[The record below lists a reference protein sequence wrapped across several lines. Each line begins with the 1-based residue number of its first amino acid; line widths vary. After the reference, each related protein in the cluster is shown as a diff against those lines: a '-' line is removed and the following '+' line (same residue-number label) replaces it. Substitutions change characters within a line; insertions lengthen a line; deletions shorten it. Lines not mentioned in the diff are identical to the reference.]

1 MSQSSFFV
9 SKLWCRSSEASRRRF
24 LKNLWTKIGRIFAI
38 SGNHINNN
46 ANKNTQASINIP
58 TKRIFHDPPS
68 PSPAFLRGIAIQNN
82 WEHLKNRRQ
91 IWEPT
96 FLPNCHVFLQQSSH
110 SPPFF
115 EASPQ
120 CQARACD
127 SLLLCSLVRCT
138 RFWEGILC
146 DQLGWPSG
154 TVHPWIFFGLIGS
167 KSYCLYTVFLLES
180 WKSIEKQWLHY
191 KQSPLRHNM

>member
-154 TVHPWIFFGLIGS
+154 TVHPWIFFWLDWLEILLS
-167 KSYCLYTVFLLES
+167 LHCLSVGKLKKH
-180 WKSIEKQWLHY
+180 WKAMA
-191 KQSPLRHNM
+191 PL